1 MTKQEIST
9 ITITGANGFVA
20 KNLRNFLS
28 KNHIKVI
35 AIARKTFQK
44 HHTETVVYSKTL
56 LEKGLQNKLRN
67 CDALVHLIGIGK
79 QSSKY
84 NFEDNI
90 DLTKNMIKTCKK
102 SGIKKIVYISGLG
115 VTKNSRSD
123 YFISKYKAEQEIIN
137 SGLDYT
143 IFRPSYIVGK
153 KDYLS
158 KFILKQIKKGIVI
171 IPGSGKYHL
180 QPIFVEDVAKII
192 VESISEKKFSNK
204 IVDLV
209 GPQKISFEDFVNLFA
224 KNTSVKI
231 QKVSLES
238 AYDEAK
244 RNPRSVYGL
253 ESLNILV
260 GDYTS
265 DGKQLQKLSDVKLT
279 TINEFLQS
287 SSLS

>member
-1 MTKQEIST
+1 MTKPEIST
-9 ITITGANGFVA
+9 IAITGANGFVA

-123 YFISKYKAEQEIIN
+123 YFISKYKAEQEIIK

-192 VESISEKKFSNK
+192 LESISEKKFSNK
-204 IVDLV
+204 ILDLV
-209 GPQKISFEDFVNLFA
+209 GPEIIKFEDFVRYFV
-224 KNTSVKI
+224 KNKKTRI
-231 QKVSLES
+231 QKINLES
-238 AYDEAK
+238 IYHDALHNPKSIYD
-244 RNPRSVYGL
+244 L
-253 ESLNILV
+253 DSLNLLI
-260 GDYTS
+260 GDYT
-265 DGKQLQKLSDVKLT
+265 GNLKQLQKISNVKLRL
-279 TINEFLQS
+279 IKDIL
-287 SSLS
+287 

>member
-84 NFEDNI
+84 NFEDNV

-204 IVDLV
+204 ILDLV
-209 GPQKISFEDFVNLFA
+209 GPEIIKFEDFVRYFI
-224 KNTSVKI
+224 KNKKTKI
-231 QKVSLES
+231 QKINLES
-238 AYDEAK
+238 IYHDALHNPKSIYD
-244 RNPRSVYGL
+244 L
-253 ESLNILV
+253 DSLNLLI
-260 GDYTS
+260 GDYT
-265 DGKQLQKLSDVKLT
+265 GNLKQLQKTSNVKLR
-279 TINEFLQS
+279 TIKDIL
-287 SSLS
+287 

>member
-1 MTKQEIST
+1 MTKPEIST

-143 IFRPSYIVGK
+143 IFRSSYIVGK

-204 IVDLV
+204 ILDLV
-209 GPQKISFEDFVNLFA
+209 GPEIIKFEDFVRYFV
-224 KNTSVKI
+224 KNKKTKI
-231 QKVSLES
+231 QKINLES
-238 AYDEAK
+238 IYHDALHNPKSIYD
-244 RNPRSVYGL
+244 L
-253 ESLNILV
+253 DSLNLLI
-260 GDYTS
+260 GDYT
-265 DGKQLQKLSDVKLT
+265 GNLKQLQKTSNVKLRL
-279 TINEFLQS
+279 IKDIL
-287 SSLS
+287 

>member
-1 MTKQEIST
+1 MTRQEIST

-102 SGIKKIVYISGLG
+102 SGIKKIVYMSGLG

-192 VESISEKKFSNK
+192 LESISEKKFSNK
-204 IVDLV
+204 ILDLV
-209 GPQKISFEDFVNLFA
+209 GPEIIKFEDFVRYFI
-224 KNTSVKI
+224 KNKKTKI
-231 QKVSLES
+231 QKINLES
-238 AYDEAK
+238 IYHDALH
-244 RNPRSVYGL
+244 NPKSVYDL
-253 ESLNILV
+253 DSLNLLI
-260 GDYTS
+260 GDYT
-265 DGKQLQKLSDVKLT
+265 GNLKQLQKISNVKLRP
-279 TINEFLQS
+279 IKDIL
-287 SSLS
+287 

>member
-1 MTKQEIST
+1 MTRQEIST

-44 HHTETVVYSKTL
+44 HHTETVMYSKTL

-79 QSSKY
+79 QSSRY
-84 NFEDNI
+84 NFEDNV

-102 SGIKKIVYISGLG
+102 SGIKKIVYMSGLG

-192 VESISEKKFSNK
+192 VESIYEKKFSNK
-204 IVDLV
+204 ILDLV
-209 GPQKISFEDFVNLFA
+209 GPEIIKFEDFVRYFV
-224 KNTSVKI
+224 KNKKTKI
-231 QKVSLES
+231 QKINLES
-238 AYDEAK
+238 IYHDALHNPKSIYD
-244 RNPRSVYGL
+244 L
-253 ESLNILV
+253 DSLNLLI
-260 GDYTS
+260 GDYT
-265 DGKQLQKLSDVKLT
+265 GNLKQLQKTSNVKLRL
-279 TINEFLQS
+279 IKDIL
-287 SSLS
+287 

>member
-1 MTKQEIST
+1 MTKREIST

-115 VTKNSRSD
+115 ITKNSRSD
-123 YFISKYKAEQEIIN
+123 YFISKYKAEQEIIK

-158 KFILKQIKKGIVI
+158 KFIQKQIKKGIVI
-171 IPGSGKYHL
+171 IPGSGKYHI

-192 VESISEKKFSNK
+192 VESIYEKKFSNK
-204 IVDLV
+204 ILDLV
-209 GPQKISFEDFVNLFA
+209 GPEIIKFEDFVRYF
-224 KNTSVKI
+224 V
-231 QKVSLES
+231 
-238 AYDEAK
+238 
-244 RNPRSVYGL
+244 
-253 ESLNILV
+253 
-260 GDYTS
+260 
-265 DGKQLQKLSDVKLT
+265 
-279 TINEFLQS
+279 
-287 SSLS
+287 

>member
-102 SGIKKIVYISGLG
+102 SGIKKIIYISGLG
-115 VTKNSRSD
+115 VTKNSTSD

-192 VESISEKKFSNK
+192 VESIYEKKFSNK
-204 IVDLV
+204 ILDLV
-209 GPQKISFEDFVNLFA
+209 GPEIIKFEDFVRYFV
-224 KNTSVKI
+224 KNKKTRI
-231 QKVSLES
+231 QKINLES
-238 AYDEAK
+238 IYHDALHNPKSIYD
-244 RNPRSVYGL
+244 L
-253 ESLNILV
+253 DSLNLLI
-260 GDYTS
+260 GDYT
-265 DGKQLQKLSDVKLT
+265 GNLKQLQKISNVKLRL
-279 TINEFLQS
+279 IKDIL
-287 SSLS
+287 

>member
-1 MTKQEIST
+1 MTRQEIST

-102 SGIKKIVYISGLG
+102 SGIKKIVYMSGLG

-192 VESISEKKFSNK
+192 VESIYEKKFSNK
-204 IVDLV
+204 ILDLV
-209 GPQKISFEDFVNLFA
+209 GPEIIKFEDFVRYFI
-224 KNTSVKI
+224 KNKKTKI
-231 QKVSLES
+231 QKINLES
-238 AYDEAK
+238 IYHDALH
-244 RNPRSVYGL
+244 NPKSVYDL
-253 ESLNILV
+253 DSLNLLI
-260 GDYTS
+260 GDYT
-265 DGKQLQKLSDVKLT
+265 GNLKQLQKISNVKLRP
-279 TINEFLQS
+279 IKDIL
-287 SSLS
+287 

>member
-84 NFEDNI
+84 NFEDNV

-102 SGIKKIVYISGLG
+102 SGIKKIIYISGLG

-143 IFRPSYIVGK
+143 IFRPSYIIGK

-192 VESISEKKFSNK
+192 LESIYEKKFSNK
-204 IVDLV
+204 ILDLV
-209 GPQKISFEDFVNLFA
+209 GPEIIKFEDFVKYFV
-224 KNTSVKI
+224 KNKKTKI
-231 QKVSLES
+231 QKINLES
-238 AYDEAK
+238 IYHDALHNPKSIYDLDSF
-244 RNPRSVYGL
+244 NL
-253 ESLNILV
+253 LI
-260 GDYTS
+260 GDYT
-265 DGKQLQKLSDVKLT
+265 GNLKQLQKTSNVKLR
-279 TINEFLQS
+279 TIKDIL
-287 SSLS
+287 

>member
-1 MTKQEIST
+1 MTKQEILT
-9 ITITGANGFVA
+9 ISITGANGFVA

-44 HHTETVVYSKTL
+44 HHTETAVYSKTL
-56 LEKGLQNKLRN
+56 LEKGLQNKLKN

-84 NFEDNI
+84 NFEDNV

-102 SGIKKIVYISGLG
+102 SGIKKIIYISGLG

-137 SGLDYT
+137 SGLNYT

-192 VESISEKKFSNK
+192 LESISEKKFSNK
-204 IVDLV
+204 ILDLV
-209 GPQKISFEDFVNLFA
+209 GPEIIKFEDFVRYFV
-224 KNTSVKI
+224 KNKKTRI
-231 QKVSLES
+231 QKINLES
-238 AYDEAK
+238 IYHEALHNPKSIYD
-244 RNPRSVYGL
+244 L
-253 ESLNILV
+253 DSLNLLI
-260 GDYTS
+260 GDYT
-265 DGKQLQKLSDVKLT
+265 GNLKQLQKTSNVKLRL
-279 TINEFLQS
+279 IKDIL
-287 SSLS
+287 

>member
-1 MTKQEIST
+1 MTKQEILT
-9 ITITGANGFVA
+9 ISITGANGFVA

-84 NFEDNI
+84 NFEDNV

-102 SGIKKIVYISGLG
+102 SGIKKIIYISGLG

-137 SGLDYT
+137 SGLNYT

-192 VESISEKKFSNK
+192 LESISEKKFSNK
-204 IVDLV
+204 ILDLV
-209 GPQKISFEDFVNLFA
+209 GPEIIKFEDFVRYFV
-224 KNTSVKI
+224 KNKKTRI
-231 QKVSLES
+231 QKINLES
-238 AYDEAK
+238 IYHEALHNPKSIYD
-244 RNPRSVYGL
+244 L
-253 ESLNILV
+253 DSLNLLI
-260 GDYTS
+260 GDYT
-265 DGKQLQKLSDVKLT
+265 GNLKQLQKTSNVKLRP
-279 TINEFLQS
+279 IKDIL
-287 SSLS
+287 

>member
-84 NFEDNI
+84 NFEDNV

-192 VESISEKKFSNK
+192 LESIYEKKFSNK
-204 IVDLV
+204 ILDLV
-209 GPQKISFEDFVNLFA
+209 GPEIIKFEDFVRYFV
-224 KNTSVKI
+224 KNKKIRI
-231 QKVSLES
+231 QKINLES
-238 AYDEAK
+238 IYHDALHNPKSIYD
-244 RNPRSVYGL
+244 L
-253 ESLNILV
+253 DSLNLLI
-260 GDYTS
+260 GDYT
-265 DGKQLQKLSDVKLT
+265 GNLKQLQKTSNVKLRP
-279 TINEFLQS
+279 IKDIL
-287 SSLS
+287 

>member
-1 MTKQEIST
+1 MTKQEILT
-9 ITITGANGFVA
+9 ISITGANGFVA

-56 LEKGLQNKLRN
+56 LEKGLQNKLKN

-102 SGIKKIVYISGLG
+102 SGIKKIIYISGLG

-137 SGLDYT
+137 SGLNYT

-192 VESISEKKFSNK
+192 LESISEKKFSNK
-204 IVDLV
+204 ILDLV
-209 GPQKISFEDFVNLFA
+209 GPEIIKFEDFVRYFV
-224 KNTSVKI
+224 KNKKTRI
-231 QKVSLES
+231 QKINLES
-238 AYDEAK
+238 IYHEALHNPKSIYD
-244 RNPRSVYGL
+244 L
-253 ESLNILV
+253 DSLNLLI
-260 GDYTS
+260 GDYT
-265 DGKQLQKLSDVKLT
+265 GNLKQLQKTSNVKLRP
-279 TINEFLQS
+279 IKDIL
-287 SSLS
+287 

>member
-1 MTKQEIST
+1 MTRQEIST

-44 HHTETVVYSKTL
+44 HHTETAVYSKTL

-84 NFEDNI
+84 NFEDNV

-102 SGIKKIVYISGLG
+102 SGIKKIIYISGLG

-137 SGLDYT
+137 SGLNYT

-192 VESISEKKFSNK
+192 LESIYEKKFSNK
-204 IVDLV
+204 ILDLV
-209 GPQKISFEDFVNLFA
+209 GPEIIKFEDFVKYFV
-224 KNTSVKI
+224 KNKKTKI
-231 QKVSLES
+231 QKINLES
-238 AYDEAK
+238 IYHEALHNPKSIYD
-244 RNPRSVYGL
+244 L
-253 ESLNILV
+253 DSLNLLI
-260 GDYTS
+260 GDYT
-265 DGKQLQKLSDVKLT
+265 GNLKQLQKTSNVKLRP
-279 TINEFLQS
+279 IKDIL
-287 SSLS
+287 

>member
-44 HHTETVVYSKTL
+44 HHTETAVYSKTL

-84 NFEDNI
+84 NFEGNV

-102 SGIKKIVYISGLG
+102 SGIKKIIYISGLG

-137 SGLDYT
+137 SGLNYT

-192 VESISEKKFSNK
+192 LESISEKKFSNK
-204 IVDLV
+204 ILDLV
-209 GPQKISFEDFVNLFA
+209 GPEIIKFEDFVKYFV
-224 KNTSVKI
+224 KNKKTKI
-231 QKVSLES
+231 QKINLES
-238 AYDEAK
+238 IYHEALHNPKSIYD
-244 RNPRSVYGL
+244 L
-253 ESLNILV
+253 DSLNLLI
-260 GDYTS
+260 GDYT
-265 DGKQLQKLSDVKLT
+265 GNLKQLQKISNVKLRL
-279 TINEFLQS
+279 IKDIL
-287 SSLS
+287 

>member
-84 NFEDNI
+84 NFEDNV

-102 SGIKKIVYISGLG
+102 SGIKKIIYISGLG

-192 VESISEKKFSNK
+192 LESISEKKFSNK
-204 IVDLV
+204 ILDLV
-209 GPQKISFEDFVNLFA
+209 GPEIIKFEDFVRYFV
-224 KNTSVKI
+224 KNKKIRI
-231 QKVSLES
+231 QKINLES
-238 AYDEAK
+238 IYHDALHNPKSIYD
-244 RNPRSVYGL
+244 L
-253 ESLNILV
+253 DSLNLLI
-260 GDYTS
+260 GDYT
-265 DGKQLQKLSDVKLT
+265 GNLKQLQKISNVKLRP
-279 TINEFLQS
+279 IKDIL
-287 SSLS
+287 

>member
-90 DLTKNMIKTCKK
+90 DLTKNMIQTCKK

-143 IFRPSYIVGK
+143 IFRPSYIIGK

-192 VESISEKKFSNK
+192 LESIYEKKFSNK
-204 IVDLV
+204 ILDLV
-209 GPQKISFEDFVNLFA
+209 GPEIIKFEDFVKYFV
-224 KNTSVKI
+224 KNKKTKI
-231 QKVSLES
+231 QKINLES
-238 AYDEAK
+238 IYHDALHNPKSIYD
-244 RNPRSVYGL
+244 L
-253 ESLNILV
+253 DSLNLLI
-260 GDYTS
+260 GDYT
-265 DGKQLQKLSDVKLT
+265 GNLKQLQKTSNVKLR
-279 TINEFLQS
+279 TIKDIL
-287 SSLS
+287 

>member
-1 MTKQEIST
+1 MTRQEISA

-20 KNLRNFLS
+20 KNLRKFLS

-90 DLTKNMIKTCKK
+90 ELTKNMIKTCKK
-102 SGIKKIVYISGLG
+102 SGIKKIIYISGLG
-115 VTKNSRSD
+115 VTKNSTSD

-137 SGLDYT
+137 SGLNYT

-171 IPGSGKYHL
+171 IPGSGKYRL

-192 VESISEKKFSNK
+192 VESIYEKKFSNK
-204 IVDLV
+204 ILDLV
-209 GPQKISFEDFVNLFA
+209 GPEIIKFEDFVRYFV
-224 KNTSVKI
+224 KNKKTRI
-231 QKVSLES
+231 QKINLES
-238 AYDEAK
+238 IYHDALHNPKSIYD
-244 RNPRSVYGL
+244 L
-253 ESLNILV
+253 DSLNLLI
-260 GDYTS
+260 GDYT
-265 DGKQLQKLSDVKLT
+265 GNLKQLQKTSNVNLRSIKDIL
-279 TINEFLQS
+279 
-287 SSLS
+287 

>member
-84 NFEDNI
+84 NFEDNVN
-90 DLTKNMIKTCKK
+90 LTKNMIKTCKK
-102 SGIKKIVYISGLG
+102 SGIKKIIYISGLG

-143 IFRPSYIVGK
+143 IFRPSYIIGK

-192 VESISEKKFSNK
+192 LESIYEKKFSNK
-204 IVDLV
+204 ILDLV
-209 GPQKISFEDFVNLFA
+209 GPEIIKFEDFVRYFV
-224 KNTSVKI
+224 KNKKTKI
-231 QKVSLES
+231 QKINLES
-238 AYDEAK
+238 IYHDALHNPKSIYD
-244 RNPRSVYGL
+244 L
-253 ESLNILV
+253 DSLNLLI
-260 GDYTS
+260 GDYT
-265 DGKQLQKLSDVKLT
+265 GNLKQLQKTSNVKLR
-279 TINEFLQS
+279 TIKDIL
-287 SSLS
+287 

>member
-84 NFEDNI
+84 NFEDNV

-143 IFRPSYIVGK
+143 IFRPSYIIGK

-192 VESISEKKFSNK
+192 LESISEKKFSNK
-204 IVDLV
+204 ILDLV
-209 GPQKISFEDFVNLFA
+209 GPEIIKFEDFVRYFV
-224 KNTSVKI
+224 KNKKTKI
-231 QKVSLES
+231 QKINLES
-238 AYDEAK
+238 IYHDALH
-244 RNPRSVYGL
+244 NPKSVYDL
-253 ESLNILV
+253 DSLNLLI
-260 GDYTS
+260 GDYT
-265 DGKQLQKLSDVKLT
+265 GNLKQLQKTSNVKLRL
-279 TINEFLQS
+279 IKDIL
-287 SSLS
+287 

>member
-102 SGIKKIVYISGLG
+102 SGIKKIIYISGLG

-143 IFRPSYIVGK
+143 IFRPSYIIGK

-192 VESISEKKFSNK
+192 LESIYEKKFSNK
-204 IVDLV
+204 ILDLV
-209 GPQKISFEDFVNLFA
+209 GPEIIKFEDFVKYFV
-224 KNTSVKI
+224 KNKKTKI
-231 QKVSLES
+231 QKINLES
-238 AYDEAK
+238 IYHDALHNPKSIYD
-244 RNPRSVYGL
+244 L
-253 ESLNILV
+253 DSLNLLI
-260 GDYTS
+260 GDYT
-265 DGKQLQKLSDVKLT
+265 GNLKQLQKTSNVKLRL
-279 TINEFLQS
+279 IKDIL
-287 SSLS
+287 

>member
-79 QSSKY
+79 QSSRY
-84 NFEDNI
+84 NFEDNV

-102 SGIKKIVYISGLG
+102 SGIKKIIYISGLG

-192 VESISEKKFSNK
+192 LESISEKKFSNK
-204 IVDLV
+204 ILDLV
-209 GPQKISFEDFVNLFA
+209 GPEIIKFEDFVRYFI
-224 KNTSVKI
+224 KNKKTKI
-231 QKVSLES
+231 QKINLES
-238 AYDEAK
+238 IYHDALHNPKSIYD
-244 RNPRSVYGL
+244 L
-253 ESLNILV
+253 DSLNLLI
-260 GDYTS
+260 GDYT
-265 DGKQLQKLSDVKLT
+265 GNLKQLQKISNVKLRP
-279 TINEFLQS
+279 IKDIL
-287 SSLS
+287 

>member
-1 MTKQEIST
+1 MTRQEIST

-84 NFEDNI
+84 NFEDNV

-102 SGIKKIVYISGLG
+102 SGIKKIIYISGLG

-137 SGLDYT
+137 SGLNYT

-204 IVDLV
+204 ILDLV
-209 GPQKISFEDFVNLFA
+209 GPEIIKFEDFVKYFV
-224 KNTSVKI
+224 KNKKTKI
-231 QKVSLES
+231 QKINLES
-238 AYDEAK
+238 IYHEALHNPKSIYD
-244 RNPRSVYGL
+244 L
-253 ESLNILV
+253 DSLNLLI
-260 GDYTS
+260 GDYT
-265 DGKQLQKLSDVKLT
+265 GNLKQLQKTSNVKLR
-279 TINEFLQS
+279 TIKDIL
-287 SSLS
+287 

>member
-84 NFEDNI
+84 NFEDNV

-102 SGIKKIVYISGLG
+102 SGIKKIIYISGLG

-137 SGLDYT
+137 SGLNYT

-192 VESISEKKFSNK
+192 LESISEKKFSNK
-204 IVDLV
+204 ILDLV
-209 GPQKISFEDFVNLFA
+209 GPEIIKFEDFVKYFV
-224 KNTSVKI
+224 KNKKTKI
-231 QKVSLES
+231 QKINLES
-238 AYDEAK
+238 IYHEALHNPKSIYD
-244 RNPRSVYGL
+244 L
-253 ESLNILV
+253 DSLNLLI
-260 GDYTS
+260 GDYT
-265 DGKQLQKLSDVKLT
+265 GNLKQLQKTSNVKLRP
-279 TINEFLQS
+279 IKDIL
-287 SSLS
+287 

>member
-1 MTKQEIST
+1 MTRQEISA

-20 KNLRNFLS
+20 KNLRKFLS

-102 SGIKKIVYISGLG
+102 SGIKKIIYISGLG
-115 VTKNSRSD
+115 VTKNSTSD

-137 SGLDYT
+137 SGLNYT

-171 IPGSGKYHL
+171 IPGSGKYRL

-192 VESISEKKFSNK
+192 VESIYEKKFSNK
-204 IVDLV
+204 ILDLV
-209 GPQKISFEDFVNLFA
+209 GPEIIKFEDFVRYFI
-224 KNTSVKI
+224 KNKKTRI
-231 QKVSLES
+231 QKINLES
-238 AYDEAK
+238 IYHDALHNPKSIYD
-244 RNPRSVYGL
+244 L
-253 ESLNILV
+253 DSLNLLI
-260 GDYTS
+260 GDYT
-265 DGKQLQKLSDVKLT
+265 GNLKQLQKTSNVKLRP
-279 TINEFLQS
+279 IKDIL
-287 SSLS
+287 

>member
-1 MTKQEIST
+1 MTRQEISA

-20 KNLRNFLS
+20 KNLRKFLS

-90 DLTKNMIKTCKK
+90 ELTKNMIKTCKK
-102 SGIKKIVYISGLG
+102 SGIKKIIYISGLG
-115 VTKNSRSD
+115 VTENSTSD

-137 SGLDYT
+137 SGLNYT

-192 VESISEKKFSNK
+192 LESISEKKFSNR
-204 IVDLV
+204 ILDLV
-209 GPQKISFEDFVNLFA
+209 GPEIIKFEDFVRYFV
-224 KNTSVKI
+224 KNKKIRI
-231 QKVSLES
+231 QKINLES
-238 AYDEAK
+238 IYHEALHNPKSIYD
-244 RNPRSVYGL
+244 L
-253 ESLNILV
+253 DSLNLLI
-260 GDYTS
+260 GDYT
-265 DGKQLQKLSDVKLT
+265 GNLKQLQKTSNVKLRP
-279 TINEFLQS
+279 IKDIL
-287 SSLS
+287 

>member
-84 NFEDNI
+84 NFEDNV
-90 DLTKNMIKTCKK
+90 DLTKNMIQTCKK

-143 IFRPSYIVGK
+143 IFRPSYIIGK

-192 VESISEKKFSNK
+192 LESIYEKKFSNK
-204 IVDLV
+204 ILDLV
-209 GPQKISFEDFVNLFA
+209 GPEIIKFEDFVKYFV
-224 KNTSVKI
+224 KNKKTKI
-231 QKVSLES
+231 QKINLES
-238 AYDEAK
+238 IYHDALHNPKSIYD
-244 RNPRSVYGL
+244 L
-253 ESLNILV
+253 DSLNLLI
-260 GDYTS
+260 GDYT
-265 DGKQLQKLSDVKLT
+265 GNLKQLQKTSNVKLR
-279 TINEFLQS
+279 TIKDIL
-287 SSLS
+287 

>member
-102 SGIKKIVYISGLG
+102 SGIKKIIYISGLG

-192 VESISEKKFSNK
+192 LESIYEKKFSNK
-204 IVDLV
+204 ILDLV
-209 GPQKISFEDFVNLFA
+209 GPEIIKFEDFVRYFV
-224 KNTSVKI
+224 KNKKTKI
-231 QKVSLES
+231 QKINLES
-238 AYDEAK
+238 IYHDALHNPKSIYD
-244 RNPRSVYGL
+244 L
-253 ESLNILV
+253 DSLNLLI
-260 GDYTS
+260 GDYT
-265 DGKQLQKLSDVKLT
+265 GNLKQLQKTSNVKLRP
-279 TINEFLQS
+279 IKDIL
-287 SSLS
+287 

>member
-84 NFEDNI
+84 NFEDNV

-102 SGIKKIVYISGLG
+102 SGIKKIIYISGLG

-143 IFRPSYIVGK
+143 IFRSSYIVGK

-192 VESISEKKFSNK
+192 VESIYEKKFSNK
-204 IVDLV
+204 ILDLV
-209 GPQKISFEDFVNLFA
+209 GPEIIKFEDFVKYFV
-224 KNTSVKI
+224 KNKKTKI
-231 QKVSLES
+231 QKINLES
-238 AYDEAK
+238 IYHDALHNPKSIYD
-244 RNPRSVYGL
+244 L
-253 ESLNILV
+253 DSLNLLI
-260 GDYTS
+260 GDYT
-265 DGKQLQKLSDVKLT
+265 GNLKQLQKTSNVKLR
-279 TINEFLQS
+279 TIKDIL
-287 SSLS
+287 

>member
-1 MTKQEIST
+1 MTKPEILT
-9 ITITGANGFVA
+9 IAITGANGFVA

-204 IVDLV
+204 ILDLV
-209 GPQKISFEDFVNLFA
+209 GPEIIKFEDFVRYFV
-224 KNTSVKI
+224 KNKKTRI
-231 QKVSLES
+231 QKINLES
-238 AYDEAK
+238 VYHDALH
-244 RNPRSVYGL
+244 NPKSVYDL
-253 ESLNILV
+253 DSLNLLI
-260 GDYTS
+260 GDYT
-265 DGKQLQKLSDVKLT
+265 GNLKQLQKISNVKLRL
-279 TINEFLQS
+279 IKDIL
-287 SSLS
+287 

>member
-84 NFEDNI
+84 NFEDNV

-102 SGIKKIVYISGLG
+102 SGIKKIIYISGLG

-143 IFRPSYIVGK
+143 IFRPSYIIGK

-192 VESISEKKFSNK
+192 LESIYEKKFSNK
-204 IVDLV
+204 ILDLV
-209 GPQKISFEDFVNLFA
+209 GPEIIKFEDFVRYFV
-224 KNTSVKI
+224 KNKKTRI
-231 QKVSLES
+231 QKINLES
-238 AYDEAK
+238 VYHDALHNPKSIYD
-244 RNPRSVYGL
+244 L
-253 ESLNILV
+253 DSLNLLI
-260 GDYTS
+260 GDYT
-265 DGKQLQKLSDVKLT
+265 GNLKQLQKTSNVKLR
-279 TINEFLQS
+279 TIKDIL
-287 SSLS
+287 

>member
-1 MTKQEIST
+1 MTRQEISA

-20 KNLRNFLS
+20 KNLRKFLS

-67 CDALVHLIGIGK
+67 CDALVHLVGIGK
-79 QSSKY
+79 QSFKY

-102 SGIKKIVYISGLG
+102 SGIKKIIYISGLG
-115 VTKNSRSD
+115 VTKNSTSD

-143 IFRPSYIVGK
+143 IFRPSYIIGK

-192 VESISEKKFSNK
+192 VESIYEKKFSNK
-204 IVDLV
+204 ILDLV
-209 GPQKISFEDFVNLFA
+209 GPEIIKFEDFVRYFV
-224 KNTSVKI
+224 KNKKTRI
-231 QKVSLES
+231 QKINLES
-238 AYDEAK
+238 IHHDALH
-244 RNPRSVYGL
+244 NPKSVYDL
-253 ESLNILV
+253 DSLNLLI
-260 GDYTS
+260 GDYT
-265 DGKQLQKLSDVKLT
+265 GNLKQLQKTSNVKLR
-279 TINEFLQS
+279 TIKDIL
-287 SSLS
+287 

>member
-1 MTKQEIST
+1 MTSQEIST

-20 KNLRNFLS
+20 KNLRKFLS

-90 DLTKNMIKTCKK
+90 ELTKNMIKTCKK
-102 SGIKKIVYISGLG
+102 SGIKKIIYISGLG
-115 VTKNSRSD
+115 VTKNSTSD

-137 SGLDYT
+137 SGLNYT

-171 IPGSGKYHL
+171 IPGSGKYRL

-192 VESISEKKFSNK
+192 VESIYEKKFSNK
-204 IVDLV
+204 ILDLV
-209 GPQKISFEDFVNLFA
+209 GPEIIKFEDFVRYFI
-224 KNTSVKI
+224 KNKKTRI
-231 QKVSLES
+231 QKINLES
-238 AYDEAK
+238 IYNDALHNPKSIYD
-244 RNPRSVYGL
+244 L
-253 ESLNILV
+253 DSLNLLI
-260 GDYTS
+260 GDYT
-265 DGKQLQKLSDVKLT
+265 GNLKQLQKTSNVKLRPVKD
-279 TINEFLQS
+279 IL
-287 SSLS
+287 

>member
-84 NFEDNI
+84 NFEDNV

-102 SGIKKIVYISGLG
+102 SGIKKIIYISGLG

-192 VESISEKKFSNK
+192 VESIYEKKFSNK
-204 IVDLV
+204 ILDLV
-209 GPQKISFEDFVNLFA
+209 GPEIIKFEDFVRYFI
-224 KNTSVKI
+224 KNKKTKI
-231 QKVSLES
+231 QKINLES
-238 AYDEAK
+238 IYHDALH
-244 RNPRSVYGL
+244 NPKSVYDL
-253 ESLNILV
+253 DSLNLLI
-260 GDYTS
+260 GDYT
-265 DGKQLQKLSDVKLT
+265 GNLKQLQKTSNVKLRL
-279 TINEFLQS
+279 IKDIL
-287 SSLS
+287 

>member
-44 HHTETVVYSKTL
+44 HHTETAVYSKTL

-84 NFEDNI
+84 NFEGNV

-102 SGIKKIVYISGLG
+102 SGIKKIIYISGLG

-137 SGLDYT
+137 SGLNYT

-192 VESISEKKFSNK
+192 LESISEKKFSNK
-204 IVDLV
+204 ILDLV
-209 GPQKISFEDFVNLFA
+209 GPEIIKFEDFVRYFV
-224 KNTSVKI
+224 KNKKTKI
-231 QKVSLES
+231 QKINLES
-238 AYDEAK
+238 IYHEALHNPKSIYD
-244 RNPRSVYGL
+244 L
-253 ESLNILV
+253 DSLNLLI
-260 GDYTS
+260 GDYT
-265 DGKQLQKLSDVKLT
+265 GNLKQLQKTSNVELRPIKDIL
-279 TINEFLQS
+279 
-287 SSLS
+287 

>member
-84 NFEDNI
+84 NFEDNV

-102 SGIKKIVYISGLG
+102 SGIKKIVYMSGLG

-192 VESISEKKFSNK
+192 LESIYEKKFSNK
-204 IVDLV
+204 ILDLV
-209 GPQKISFEDFVNLFA
+209 GPEIIKFEDFVKYFV
-224 KNTSVKI
+224 KNKKTKI
-231 QKVSLES
+231 QKINLES
-238 AYDEAK
+238 IYHDALHNPKSIYD
-244 RNPRSVYGL
+244 L
-253 ESLNILV
+253 DSLNLLI
-260 GDYTS
+260 GDYT
-265 DGKQLQKLSDVKLT
+265 GNLKQLQKTSNVKLR
-279 TINEFLQS
+279 TIKDIL
-287 SSLS
+287 

>member
-1 MTKQEIST
+1 MTRQEISA

-20 KNLRNFLS
+20 KNLRKFLS

-90 DLTKNMIKTCKK
+90 ELTKNMIKTCKK
-102 SGIKKIVYISGLG
+102 SGIKKIIYISGLG
-115 VTKNSRSD
+115 VTKNSTSD

-137 SGLDYT
+137 SGLNYT

-171 IPGSGKYHL
+171 IPGSGKYRL

-192 VESISEKKFSNK
+192 VESIYEKKFSNK
-204 IVDLV
+204 ILDLV
-209 GPQKISFEDFVNLFA
+209 GPEIIKFEDFVRYFI
-224 KNTSVKI
+224 KNKKTSI
-231 QKVSLES
+231 QKINLES
-238 AYDEAK
+238 IYHDALHNPKSIYD
-244 RNPRSVYGL
+244 L
-253 ESLNILV
+253 DSLNLLI
-260 GDYTS
+260 GDYT
-265 DGKQLQKLSDVKLT
+265 GNLKQLQKTSNVKLRPVKD
-279 TINEFLQS
+279 IL
-287 SSLS
+287 

>member
-84 NFEDNI
+84 NFEDNV

-102 SGIKKIVYISGLG
+102 SGIKKIIYISGLG

-204 IVDLV
+204 ILDLV
-209 GPQKISFEDFVNLFA
+209 GPEIIKFEDFVRYFV
-224 KNTSVKI
+224 KNKKIRI
-231 QKVSLES
+231 QKINLES
-238 AYDEAK
+238 IYHDALHNPKSIYD
-244 RNPRSVYGL
+244 L
-253 ESLNILV
+253 DSLNLLI
-260 GDYTS
+260 GDYT
-265 DGKQLQKLSDVKLT
+265 GNLKQLQKTSNVKLRL
-279 TINEFLQS
+279 IKDIL
-287 SSLS
+287 

>member
-102 SGIKKIVYISGLG
+102 SGIKKIIYISGLG

-143 IFRPSYIVGK
+143 IFRPSYIIGK

-158 KFILKQIKKGIVI
+158 KFILKQIKKGIVK
-171 IPGSGKYHL
+171 IPGSGKYHI
-180 QPIFVEDVAKII
+180 QPIIVEDVAKII
-192 VESISEKKFSNK
+192 LESIYEKKFSNK
-204 IVDLV
+204 ILDLV
-209 GPQKISFEDFVNLFA
+209 GPEIIKFEDFVKYFV
-224 KNTSVKI
+224 KNKKTKI
-231 QKVSLES
+231 QKINLES
-238 AYDEAK
+238 IYHDALHNPKSIYD
-244 RNPRSVYGL
+244 L
-253 ESLNILV
+253 DSLNLLI
-260 GDYTS
+260 GDYT
-265 DGKQLQKLSDVKLT
+265 GNLKQLQKISNVKLRL
-279 TINEFLQS
+279 IKDIL
-287 SSLS
+287 